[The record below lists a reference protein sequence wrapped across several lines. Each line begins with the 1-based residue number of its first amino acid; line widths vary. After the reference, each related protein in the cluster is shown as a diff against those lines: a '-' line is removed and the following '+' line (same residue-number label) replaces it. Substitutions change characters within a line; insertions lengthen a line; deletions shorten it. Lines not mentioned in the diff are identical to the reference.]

1 MIFYYGVPPHL
12 SPRSSAESISSIAHA
27 AVVECWTAGVETEAV
42 RTLEYA
48 S

>member
-12 SPRSSAESISSIAHA
+12 PTRSSAESTSSIALA
-27 AVVECWTAGVETEAV
+27 AVVECWAVGVVTEAV